1 MPQINATVDWPE
13 GQAAA
18 SVNPN
23 PIVVPKANGA
33 TVIKWTNG
41 DNVTTFAISGLDGS
55 QFNPVASNGQGTSF
69 TTNDANSDS
78 VMTTYLVQR
87 CCRPDVVR
95 AHPQPRSASPER
107 RIAATSAGGRV
118 QNERWAPELMH
129 ACRGARSVSE

>member
-13 GQAAA
+13 GQTAA

-55 QFNPVASNGQGTSF
+55 QFNPVSSNGQGTSF
-69 TTNDANSDS
+69 TTNDANSNS
-78 VMTTYLVQR
+78 VMTTYSYNVVAVQTSSGR
-87 CCRPDVVR
+87 THSHD
-95 AHPQPRSASPER
+95 PQ
-107 RIAATSAGGRV
+107 V
-118 QNERWAPELMH
+118 QNDA
-129 ACRGARSVSE
+129 

>member
-1 MPQINATVDWPE
+1 MPQIDATVDWPA

-33 TVIKWTNG
+33 TVIKWTKG
-41 DNVTTFAISGLDGS
+41 DNVTTFAISGLDAS
-55 QFNPVASNGQGTSF
+55 QFNPVASNGQGPSF

-78 VMTTYLVQR
+78 ATTTYLVQR

-107 RIAATSAGGRV
+107 RIADERRGVRSRMSARHLLSV
-118 QNERWAPELMH
+118 Q
-129 ACRGARSVSE
+129 S

>member
-1 MPQINATVDWPE
+1 MPQIDATVDWPQ

-23 PIVVPKANGA
+23 PIVVPRANGA
-33 TVIKWTNG
+33 TVIRWTNG

-78 VMTTYLVQR
+78 ATTTYSYNVVAVQTSSGLTHSH
-87 CCRPDVVR
+87 D
-95 AHPQPRSASPER
+95 PQ
-107 RIAATSAGGRV
+107 V
-118 QNERWAPELMH
+118 QNDA
-129 ACRGARSVSE
+129 

>member
-1 MPQINATVDWPE
+1 MPQINVTVDWPE

-18 SVNPN
+18 SVSQN

-41 DNVTTFAISGLDGS
+41 VNVTTFAISGLDGS

-78 VMTTYLVQR
+78 VMTTYSYNVIATQTSSGYT
-87 CCRPDVVR
+87 PSHD
-95 AHPQPRSASPER
+95 PQ
-107 RIAATSAGGRV
+107 V
-118 QNERWAPELMH
+118 QNDA
-129 ACRGARSVSE
+129 